1 MSASIREVV
10 HDIRHHPLLT
20 VRALTSGWV
29 ALLLLWALLAMRLAH
44 IDDWLFAAGLAD
56 IRTFWRGG
64 SAPFPHLLIGGVL
77 NASAGWLVGRLH
89 RRYKAAMVSAF
100 FVSFVLLSDARRVI
114 EVEASR
120 IGEPPWRGLALCLL
134 DFTFMTVPIL
144 VAGIWGVRDPRPER
158 RVTVGAVDASV

>member
-1 MSASIREVV
+1 MSASIRDVV

-20 VRALTSGWV
+20 VRALISGWV

-64 SAPFPHLLIGGVL
+64 AAPLPHLLIGGVL

-89 RRYKAAMVSAF
+89 RRYNAGLGGAF
-100 FVSFVLLSDARRVI
+100 FVSFVPTSGARRVI
-114 EVEASR
+114 Q
-120 IGEPPWRGLALCLL
+120 G
-134 DFTFMTVPIL
+134 
-144 VAGIWGVRDPRPER
+144 GIEG
-158 RVTVGAVDASV
+158 S

>member
-64 SAPFPHLLIGGVL
+64 SAPFPHLSIGGVL

-89 RRYKAAMVSAF
+89 RRYNAAMVSAF
-100 FVSFVLLSDARRVI
+100 FVVRAAVGCS
-114 EVEASR
+114 
-120 IGEPPWRGLALCLL
+120 
-134 DFTFMTVPIL
+134 
-144 VAGIWGVRDPRPER
+144 AGD
-158 RVTVGAVDASV
+158 